1 MNRREFITTLE
12 GSALAL
18 ASASLFTPDAFAQS
32 SAKIKVGQIGTG
44 HAHASGKIAT
54 FRKLSEHFEIVGIV
68 EPDAKK
74 REAAQ
79 KTEAYQGLNWITE
92 EQLLN
97 TRGLQAVAV
106 ETEVKDLLS
115 TAEKCIAAG
124 KHIHLDKPAG
134 ENFAHFQRIVEQ
146 ARKQKLTIQMGYM
159 LRYNPA
165 IQFCH
170 RAVLAGW
177 LGRVFSIEAAMSK
190 ALDKNSREE
199 LKAYRGG
206 AMFELGCHVLDS
218 TMNILGKPQ
227 KLNAFNRSSSSLN
240 DDFADN
246 QYAVLEYPKA
256 TAVIHSAIVEV
267 GGEARRQFTVCGEQG
282 TIEIRP
288 LEPAKVRLYLDRP
301 QGEFKKG
308 WQDVDLPKSAGR
320 YDGDFLDLAAVIR
333 GEKAFGWSYDHDL
346 AVQETLLLASGLK
359 ADYTKPATR

>member
-18 ASASLFTPDAFAQS
+18 AAASLFPSDALAQS
-32 SAKIKVGQIGTG
+32 KPKLRVGQIGTG
-44 HAHASGKIAT
+44 HAHASGKMGAM
-54 FRKLSEHFEIVGIV
+54 RKLSDHFEVVGIV

-79 KTEAYQGLNWITE
+79 KNSAYEGLTWLTT
-92 EQLLN
+92 EQLLG
-97 TRGLQAVAV
+97 TKGLQAVAV

-134 ENFAHFQRIVEQ
+134 ENLAHFRRIVES
-146 ARKQKLTIQMGYM
+146 ARQQKLTIQMGYM

-165 IQFCH
+165 IQLCY
-170 RAVLAGW
+170 RAAKEGW

-190 ALDKNSREE
+190 ALDQNGRAQ

-218 TMNILGKPQ
+218 AMNILGQPQ
-227 KLNAFNRSSSSLN
+227 KVNAFNRSSSSLN
-240 DDFADN
+240 DGFADN
-246 QYAVLEYPKA
+246 QYAVLEYPHA
-256 TAVIHSAIVEV
+256 TAVIHSAIVEP

-282 TIEIRP
+282 TIEVRP

-308 WQDVDLPKSAGR
+308 WQEVELAKTTGR
-320 YDGDFLDLAAVIR
+320 YDAEFLDLAAAIR
-333 GEKAFGWSYDHDL
+333 GEKPFGWSYDHDL
-346 AVQETLLLASGLK
+346 AVQETLLRASGMK
-359 ADYTKPATR
+359 VE